1 MIKIFLFMYIC
12 STVPGNECKLIE
24 TEVNGFNDVYECTL
38 YGYKSSLELINGLSR
53 EFVNEHGAH
62 TKFMCI
68 PQPTI

>member
-1 MIKIFLFMYIC
+1 MYIC
-12 STVPGNECKLIE
+12 STVPGNGCKLIE
-24 TEVNGFNDVYECTL
+24 TEVNRFNDVYECTL